1 MISVPFL
8 RRPGRVL
15 CSVIVAAAAFA
26 AGCSSSPDT
35 VQQKQIPRYQQPL
48 IDLTEDARAICS
60 YAGGTPSLIREFE
73 RRTDTR
79 VSVCQ
84 RQTLQSAVAAF
95 RKLRIGIVRDAL
107 NSRVMITRLLLIG

>member
-48 IDLTEDARAICS
+48 IDLTEDARASCS
-60 YAGGTPSLIREFE
+60 YAGGTPSLIRELNGAQ
-73 RRTDTR
+73 TP

-84 RQTLQSAVAAF
+84 RQTLQSAVTAF
-95 RKLRIGIVRDAL
+95 RKLRIGIVRDA
-107 NSRVMITRLLLIG
+107 